1 MDVYLHTVGNK
12 LPPLSA
18 KKNQAADLTAK
29 QPRAG
34 TLEATQPANAS
45 IRLSELKEML
55 AAAPMVDDE
64 HVARVANAIQAGHY
78 EINPQRAAEKM
89 LEQELLLP

>member
-1 MDVYLHTVGNK
+1 
-12 LPPLSA
+12 
-18 KKNQAADLTAK
+18 
-29 QPRAG
+29 
-34 TLEATQPANAS
+34 
-45 IRLSELKEML
+45 ML

-64 HVARVANAIQAGHY
+64 HIARVANAIQAGHY